1 MWKNFCREKKM
12 WRPLQHEAPGT
23 EELSLRTLRKGF
35 WNVQRPLQSH
45 KKHTR
50 DGAQFKKRHIT
61 TIVQSKKTL
70 LTFCFNLTLNIFALG
85 SERVPLWNVWK
96 SLQIEGSE
104 EHPLRQRS
112 SRRRRPSL
120 SRVWS
125 PFCQIWQSF
134 ITTCLKQTG
143 DHMEVYRLV
152 RSTTTTQRWF
162 LTTLSLRR
170 RGLSGD
176 SFHSLRFVWSFIFS
190 SSVKKETNHSNEHQV
205 LKFCIGNPTLQLK
218 SFFLPKIYIEDI
230 FGNLTHILWEFSC
243 KLCIHIWR
251 EGCSPSK

>member
-1 MWKNFCREKKM
+1 MTFNKIIAIHCN
-12 WRPLQHEAPGT
+12 
-23 EELSLRTLRKGF
+23 
-35 WNVQRPLQSH
+35 
-45 KKHTR
+45 
-50 DGAQFKKRHIT
+50 T
-61 TIVQSKKTL
+61 TIQP
-70 LTFCFNLTLNIFALG
+70 IA
-85 SERVPLWNVWK
+85 
-96 SLQIEGSE
+96 
-104 EHPLRQRS
+104 H
-112 SRRRRPSL
+112 
-120 SRVWS
+120 S
-125 PFCQIWQSF
+125 PFCQIWQSL
-134 ITTCLKQTG
+134 IPTCLRQIYG
-143 DHMEVYRLV
+143 NHLDVFRLV

-176 SFHSLRFVWSFIFS
+176 SFHSLRFVWSFIVS